1 MPVFDFNNSPEGS
14 KDPVC
19 TYNVFY
25 SNQSEASAEHPI
37 LVLDNSAGEL
47 KHHSTGVFI
56 NPIRRTAFEFAGADG
71 QSVRISADRCTL
83 CKPPQMARRESH

>member
-25 SNQSEASAEHPI
+25 SSESEASAEHPI

-47 KHHSTGVFI
+47 KRL
-56 NPIRRTAFEFAGADG
+56 NLRERTG
-71 QSVRISADRCTL
+71 QSVRTSCRSMRAL
-83 CKPPQMARRESH
+83 